1 MVNHASQI
9 ERLTTGPVLDTRAGT
24 RARLALLSIDE
35 LTILCRHLGRDIG
48 GLEER
53 LWTGKRK
60 RKRKRKPAAPI
71 PETEKRQ
78 LPLLEV

>member
-9 ERLTTGPVLDTRAGT
+9 ERLTTGPVLQTRAGT

-35 LTILCRHLGRDIG
+35 LTILCRHLARDIG

-53 LWTGKRK
+53 LWTGK